1 MKDLDALATPRALF
15 LTPEAPYPLA
25 GGGAVRSASL
35 LEYLSGRYAVDVLVF
50 REPGAPDPTGS
61 LPRHLARDVR
71 VLDLPLHSNAPFPRL
86 ARNAG
91 RLFRG
96 TPPLNDRFAGF
107 ASVVRDYLRDRHY
120 DLAVI
125 EHFWCA
131 PYWDAIAPHA
141 RVMVLDMHNLE
152 SVLMSRLAETASWP
166 AASAYRRFAKVSL
179 ELERRW
185 LPRFSLLLAASD
197 QDAARL
203 RDIAPHS
210 RVCVYPNAIPGV
222 PAPNVSQEH
231 VIAFSGNLEY
241 HPNIDAV
248 RYFHGRIWPLLR
260 RRWPNLVW
268 RLIGKNPEAVSR
280 YVRGDPRIQFSGPV
294 DNAVEA
300 LAAAQVAVVPL
311 RAASGTRV
319 KILEA
324 WAAVRPVVSTTIGAE
339 GLDARHGEHLLLAGT
354 PEGFCEAVSSLLE
367 SAQLR
372 ERLGLGGR
380 RLYEE
385 QFTWQAAWARLAQA
399 GF

>member
-1 MKDLDALATPRALF
+1 LEAPATPRALF
-15 LTPEAPYPLA
+15 LTPETPYPLA
-25 GGGAVRSASL
+25 GGGAIRSASL

-50 REPGAPDPTGS
+50 REPGAPDPAS
-61 LPRHLARDVR
+61 AIPRHLARGVR
-71 VLDLPLHSNAPFPRL
+71 VLDLPTHSKAPLPRL
-86 ARNAG
+86 ARNAS
-91 RLFRG
+91 RLIRG
-96 TPPLNDRFAGF
+96 TPPLNDRFSGF
-107 ASVVRDYLRDRHY
+107 GPVVSDYLRGRRY

-131 PYWDAIAPHA
+131 SYWDTIALHA
-141 RVMVLDMHNLE
+141 SAVVLDMHNLE
-152 SVLMSRLAETASWP
+152 SVLMTRLAETASWP
-166 AASAYRRFAKVSL
+166 AARAFRRFAEASL
-179 ELERRW
+179 KLERQW
-185 LPRFSLLLAASD
+185 LPRFSLLLAASG

-210 RVCVYPNAIPGV
+210 RVCVYPNAIPSV
-222 PAPNVSQEH
+222 PAPAVPQEH
-231 VIAFSGNLEY
+231 MIAFSGNLEY
-241 HPNIDAV
+241 HPNVDAV

-260 RRWPNLVW
+260 RRWPNLIW
-268 RLIGKNPEAVSR
+268 RLIGKNPDAVSR
-280 YVRGDPRIQFSGPV
+280 YVQGDPRIQFSGPV

-300 LAAAQVAVVPL
+300 LAAAQAAVVPL

-324 WAAVRPVVSTTIGAE
+324 WAAGRPVVSTTIGAE
-339 GLDARHGEHLLLAGT
+339 GLGARHGEHLLLADT
-354 PEGFCEAVSSLLE
+354 PDGFCEAVSSLLE